1 MFFLLA
7 LCECD
12 REEREGQNFAAGYG
26 MPVRV
31 EAAADVPGCFV
42 LGGQFYGL
50 YYGLAEAYAAA
61 TGRELDFSAGA
72 LPARMWNDLRN
83 NGTDIGVAMS
93 SEVEA
98 GALSLPVLTTG
109 YVVLAADTPP
119 AEAGG
124 LSGIV
129 GNGKVA
135 MPESFVHTD
144 SYGMV
149 LDSLSGAQLYVSPAD
164 AGRLVAELERGTYD
178 FLVCERG
185 EAALVGACVPG
196 LREVYAFGERVEV
209 SLVFSPGNP
218 ALYYDFRRWFGEYRQ
233 TEAYAALQGAYCGDA
248 AGGLLHRVDCN
259 SRVPGG
265 ISVWDGLIREVG
277 LREGVDWRLLSA
289 IAYKESRFRHN
300 VVSPSGARG
309 LMQIM
314 PVTARHFHVDQWRL
328 ADPEVNVTLA
338 ARLIRD
344 IEHSLQFAEG
354 TPDEDRLSIVL
365 AGYNCGIGTVRDAR
379 RLAEA
384 EGENPDSWAA
394 VSHCLELMGDSS
406 YVCDS
411 VRYRRFRGCGE
422 TFAFVDGVKRKYYNY
437 LKAVPV

>member
-42 LGGQFYGL
+42 LGGPVYGL
-50 YYGLAEAYAAA
+50 DYGLAEAYAAA

-149 LDSLSGAQLYVSPAD
+149 LDSLSGAQL
-164 AGRLVAELERGTYD
+164 
-178 FLVCERG
+178 
-185 EAALVGACVPG
+185 
-196 LREVYAFGERVEV
+196 
-209 SLVFSPGNP
+209 
-218 ALYYDFRRWFGEYRQ
+218 
-233 TEAYAALQGAYCGDA
+233 
-248 AGGLLHRVDCN
+248 
-259 SRVPGG
+259 
-265 ISVWDGLIREVG
+265 
-277 LREGVDWRLLSA
+277 
-289 IAYKESRFRHN
+289 
-300 VVSPSGARG
+300 
-309 LMQIM
+309 
-314 PVTARHFHVDQWRL
+314 
-328 ADPEVNVTLA
+328 
-338 ARLIRD
+338 
-344 IEHSLQFAEG
+344 
-354 TPDEDRLSIVL
+354 
-365 AGYNCGIGTVRDAR
+365 
-379 RLAEA
+379 
-384 EGENPDSWAA
+384 
-394 VSHCLELMGDSS
+394 
-406 YVCDS
+406 
-411 VRYRRFRGCGE
+411 
-422 TFAFVDGVKRKYYNY
+422 
-437 LKAVPV
+437 